1 MGIIKQVMETHTGRA
16 VAKSMLRVVRRA
28 LVDQKIVN
36 LTQTQGT
43 FRAQE
48 NFFLISII
56 SSAWCYCK

>member
-1 MGIIKQVMETHTGRA
+1 MGTIKPLMETHTGRA
-16 VAKSMLRVVRRA
+16 VAKSMLRVARRA
-28 LVDQKIVN
+28 LADQKIVK

-56 SSAWCYCK
+56 AWCYCK

>member
-1 MGIIKQVMETHTGRA
+1 MGTIKQVMETHTGRA

-56 SSAWCYCK
+56 LA